1 MSDHGQ
7 IDLPNYIGGQL
18 LRFVRRRLR
27 RRGRTLGQLLLP
39 QWTRTSDGEVDRY
52 EIGWLLYIRMRK
64 AMREHERSDR
74 RDEPFR
80 FETRSAIRGQ
90 LYELDFGAYSYCTA
104 VARRWERFVTVRCRQ
119 KRADGEHFARTIYHV
134 RVGVRESKDHADFTA
149 AIEAEAF
156 EFDSIDT

>member
-1 MSDHGQ
+1 MSYQ
-7 IDLPNYIGGQL
+7 IDLPAYIGGQLL

-74 RDEPFR
+74 RDKPFR
-80 FETRSAIRGQ
+80 FETRSAIWGL

-104 VARRWERFVTVRCRQ
+104 VARRWERFVIVSCR
-119 KRADGEHFARTIYHV
+119 KRSGEEQFARKIYHV
-134 RVGVRESKDHADFTA
+134 RVGVCEREDHGDFTA
-149 AIEAEAF
+149 AIESE
-156 EFDSIDT
+156 EFVESDSLVE